1 MNCNYSTLILSATS
15 SSLAETFS
23 SDPSILRSRDDT
35 DSCGLNVEGDWEGEG
50 DIEMQGEQVM
60 LLPILLCYSLVAD
73 IFCLQVRSAV
83 KTWMSH
89 PMMTSSS
96 SSSDAMQPSAFIR
109 SLVIELCED
118 AASTSFRPSGLD
130 EDAEAAGRHSV
141 PRNAA
146 PRSSPPSSLLNAAW
160 QRIARHNSINSMS
173 CITFPKTSNTN
184 TSSFLFYKR
193 PIVSSPAAS
202 SAQLCDTFVVFER
215 EGVVDADG
223 GRHSDDGGPVAD
235 CNQVTATPLDSNA
248 GDSTTA
254 PVAESK
260 NSSSD
265 SHLTHG
271 DVIFRVAF
279 RGERRVFAL
288 NARDLMR
295 SNRFVTHK
303 TKIISIITCST

>member
-1 MNCNYSTLILSATS
+1 
-15 SSLAETFS
+15 
-23 SDPSILRSRDDT
+23 
-35 DSCGLNVEGDWEGEG
+35 
-50 DIEMQGEQVM
+50 
-60 LLPILLCYSLVAD
+60 
-73 IFCLQVRSAV
+73 
-83 KTWMSH
+83 MSH

-303 TKIISIITCST
+303 TKIISIITCSTSVSQMFSTVCVIACMLTTSHHYHAVMRCSQRRQPLHAAPASPTAHGHAWLGLSSLHYLSLVRCNIH

>member
-1 MNCNYSTLILSATS
+1 VNCNYSTRVLSATS

-60 LLPILLCYSLVAD
+60 LLPIVLCYSLVAD

-96 SSSDAMQPSAFIR
+96 SSNDAMQPSAFIR
-109 SLVIELCED
+109 SLVLQLCEE
-118 AASTSFRPSGLD
+118 AASTSFRPSGLH

-141 PRNAA
+141 PLNAA

-173 CITFPKTSNTN
+173 CITVPKTSNTN

-223 GRHSDDGGPVAD
+223 GSDGGGPVGD
-235 CNQVTATPLDSNA
+235 CNQVAATPLDSNA
-248 GDSTTA
+248 GDNTTA
-254 PVAESK
+254 PVAESN
-260 NSSSD
+260 NSISD
-265 SHLTHG
+265 SRLTYG
-271 DVIFRVAF
+271 DIMFRLAF